1 MPRGEGT
8 VGVLES
14 LEGFFRGLALGSES
28 SHEHRMTSNLMAA
41 ENVVIV
47 HDGCFSEAVLID
59 GLGGVGVT

>member
-1 MPRGEGT
+1 MPRVEGT
-8 VGVLES
+8 IGVLES
-14 LEGFFRGLALGSES
+14 LEGFWRVLALGFES
-28 SHEHRMTSNLMAA
+28 SHEHRTTSNLMTA